1 MAFGGL
7 DKKSNGAPM
16 AEINM
21 TPLIDVM
28 LVLLV
33 IFIITAPLFT
43 HAIRLDLPKVA
54 SQVARETPETIT
66 LSIDD
71 TGKLYWN
78 DKPVAFAQMQSRFAD
93 AGKSGDQPEIHLR
106 ASKETR
112 YDVIARVMGAAQNA
126 GLSKIGFVTDQPPQ
140 HTTQPVQTA
149 PNLLR

>member
-43 HAIRLDLPKVA
+43 HAIRLDLPKVS
-54 SQVARETPETIT
+54 SQAVRETPETIT
-66 LSIDD
+66 LSIDGA
-71 TGKLYWN
+71 GKLYWN
-78 DKPVAFAQMQSRFAD
+78 DKPIALEQMRAQFVAQ
-93 AGKSGDQPEIHLR
+93 GKRAEPPEIHLR
-106 ASKETR
+106 ASRDTR
-112 YDVIARVMGAAQNA
+112 YDVIAQVMGAAQSA
-126 GLSKIGFVTDQPPQ
+126 GLNRIGFVTDQ
-140 HTTQPVQTA
+140 VKTA
-149 PNLLR
+149 K

>member
-7 DKKSNGAPM
+7 DKKTNGAPM

-71 TGKLYWN
+71 TGKIYWN
-78 DKPVAFAQMQSRFAD
+78 DKPITLEQMQAQFA
-93 AGKSGDQPEIHLR
+93 AEGKKPAQPEIHLR

-126 GLSKIGFVTDQPPQ
+126 GLSKIGFVTDPS
-140 HTTQPVQTA
+140 TRA
-149 PNLLR
+149 K

>member
-43 HAIRLDLPKVA
+43 HAIRLDLPKVT
-54 SQVARETPETIT
+54 SQVARETPDTIT

-71 TGKLYWN
+71 AGKFYWN
-78 DKPVAFAQMQSRFAD
+78 DKPITLEQMRSQFAAE
-93 AGKSGDQPEIHLR
+93 GKRATPPEIHLR
-106 ASKETR
+106 ASRATR
-112 YDVIARVMGAAQNA
+112 YEVIAQVMGAAQSA
-126 GLSKIGFVTDQPPQ
+126 GLDKIGFVTDQAKPA
-140 HTTQPVQTA
+140 H
-149 PNLLR
+149 

>member
-7 DKKSNGAPM
+7 DKKPNNAPM
-16 AEINM
+16 ADINM

-54 SQVARETPETIT
+54 SQPARETPQTIT

-71 TGKLYWN
+71 AGKLYWN
-78 DKPVAFAQMQSRFAD
+78 DAPISMNDMRARFAD
-93 AGKSGDQPEIHLR
+93 AAKAAQKPEVHLR
-106 ASKETR
+106 ASSATR
-112 YDVIARVMGAAQNA
+112 YEVIAQVMGAAQQA
-126 GLSKIGFVTDQPPQ
+126 GLERIGFVT
-140 HTTQPVQTA
+140 QPVGQPA
-149 PNLLR
+149 R

>member
-54 SQVARETPETIT
+54 SQAARETPETIT
-66 LSIDD
+66 LSIDE

-78 DKPVAFAQMQSRFAD
+78 DKPIAFEQMREQFVAEGQRATA
-93 AGKSGDQPEIHLR
+93 PELHLR
-106 ASKETR
+106 ASRETR
-112 YDVIARVMGAAQNA
+112 YEVIAQVMGAAQAA
-126 GLSKIGFVTDQPPQ
+126 GLSKIGFVTDPARAANQAESQAGKP
-140 HTTQPVQTA
+140 
-149 PNLLR
+149 R

>member
-7 DKKSNGAPM
+7 EKKPNGAPM

-54 SQVARETPETIT
+54 SRRRGETPETIT
-66 LSIDD
+66 LSIDAA
-71 TGKLYWN
+71 GKLYWN
-78 DKPVAFAQMQSRFAD
+78 DKPDDARPACARGSPTQGKQREPAGDPSARRAPRATTSSR
-93 AGKSGDQPEIHLR
+93 R
-106 ASKETR
+106 
-112 YDVIARVMGAAQNA
+112 
-126 GLSKIGFVTDQPPQ
+126 
-140 HTTQPVQTA
+140 
-149 PNLLR
+149 